1 MSEQPTAVATAEIE
15 VRFVNPP
22 KAGKKQATIKAADGA
37 VYGVWPDKVGLFQ
50 PGRRYQIEYNERPYQ
65 GRTYR
70 TITKCRAHGHA
81 TAAQAPSAGGG
92 DSLVAT
98 VLGAAIQSK
107 AVEFSEEGIARAIGT
122 IRAALKRA
130 ASPAERKLD
139 DEIPF

>member
-1 MSEQPTAVATAEIE
+1 MSESAATAATAEIE

-50 PGRRYQIEYNERPYQ
+50 PGRRYQIEYQERPFN

-81 TAAQAPSAGGG
+81 TAAAAPSAGGG

-107 AVEFSEEGIARAIGT
+107 AVEFTEEGISRALGI
-122 IRAALKRA
+122 IRAAVKRTTSA
-130 ASPAERKLD
+130 PAKTLD

>member
-1 MSEQPTAVATAEIE
+1 MTEAAANTAEIE

-37 VYGVWPDKVGLFQ
+37 VYGVWPDKIGLFQ
-50 PGRRYQIEYNERPYQ
+50 PGRRYRIEYNERPYQ

-70 TITKCRAHGHA
+70 TITKCQPHGHA
-81 TAAQAPSAGGG
+81 MANAPTAQAG
-92 DSLVAT
+92 DGLVAT

-107 AVEFSEEGIARAIGT
+107 AVEFTEDGIARAIGI
-122 IRAALKRA
+122 IRAAVKRA
-130 ASPAERKLD
+130 TSPSAKALD

>member
-1 MSEQPTAVATAEIE
+1 MTEQAANTAEIE

-50 PGRRYQIEYNERPYQ
+50 PGRRYQIEFNERPYN

-81 TAAQAPSAGGG
+81 TSAPAGQMQNT
-92 DSLVAT
+92 DSFIAS
-98 VLGAAIQSK
+98 VLGAGVQSK
-107 AVEFSEEGIARAIGT
+107 AVEFTEEGLARAIGI
-122 IRAALKRA
+122 IRAAMKRA
-130 ASPAERKLD
+130 TSPSERKLE